1 MNQWKQAI
9 RTTAELTF
17 GLRKFIPSISV
28 WCLLA
33 SLVGVAPCRTMAEPV
48 SVIFD
53 TDMGGDCD
61 DVGALFM
68 LHGAVERGEAKLLA
82 TMGCISTQAI
92 APCLDAINTWFG
104 RPEIP
109 VGTLKDPGLLDGHGY
124 PEEIVQHFPH
134 RFPNSKDYPDAL
146 AVYRQVLT
154 AQADG
159 SVIIVAVGPL
169 RNMANLLKSDRALI
183 AQKVKLLHV
192 MGGHYPPEAN
202 RKEAEYN
209 FMKDATTA
217 ALVSAQWP
225 TPILFNG
232 EGGST
237 NSGRRVTYEMPEH
250 NPLTMAYAAYP
261 GVGYAG
267 DRLSWDPVSCLV
279 AVRGAA
285 PWYEIV
291 SSGRNVVDA
300 GTGLNTWAAGGPQ
313 GHSYLVLKKGAKA
326 TVETAL
332 EDLMVAGRGRPAQ
345 LNFNTAYYAQ
355 AGLCRS
361 TASGAAEPTLGA
373 SNAFDQDD
381 KSAWLDRS
389 SSSWIQYQ
397 YADGRKSRVTSYT
410 LVCPDPACLPRRL
423 ELLGSNDDGRTWTRL
438 DLQETP
444 GFKASLLRREF
455 SFPRSEKYNLY
466 RLRITAVDET
476 SGVKVAT
483 LALNETI
490 NCRPGIAVASL
501 VLDHADLRL
510 TANSR
515 ATLNASLTPLDTFE
529 CEVTWTSSD
538 PTVATVGRIGEQT
551 AVVASKKPG
560 TCMITATSGKGQ
572 QTCAVTVT
580 PTSLPAAWSYDELS
594 APPIPGSVAVAN
606 DHFTLTGCGH
616 AMTGFWERV
625 RDQGVYVSQAAPGD
639 ATISACLTSLA
650 PNVGG
655 PAYKWDSRPS
665 TAAGLML
672 RESLTEGCGRYAL
685 IQVEA
690 TGKLV
695 FRWRDKIGPDESHAK
710 DLGPAT
716 LPLQLKLTRR
726 GQEIQIFRSTD
737 GQHWG
742 EPLVTHPTAFSGP
755 GRLGLFTCS
764 GNTFASTTAEFTS
777 VKVTP

>member
-1 MNQWKQAI
+1 MPLFSKQLRLSCAI
-9 RTTAELTF
+9 AVLVAATV
-17 GLRKFIPSISV
+17 GL
-28 WCLLA
+28 A
-33 SLVGVAPCRTMAEPV
+33 AAAPV
-48 SVIFD
+48 NVIFD

-109 VGTLKDPGLLDGHGY
+109 VGTLKDPGLLDAPGY
-124 PEEIVQHFPH
+124 PEEIVKSFPH
-134 RFPNSKDYPDAL
+134 RFPNSADYPDAL
-146 AVYRQVLT
+146 TVYRQVLT

-159 SVIIVAVGPL
+159 SVVIVAIGPL

-209 FMKDATTA
+209 FMKDATSA

-261 GVGYAG
+261 GVGFAG

-285 PWYEIV
+285 PWYEVV

-300 GTGLNTWAAGGPQ
+300 GTGCNTWAAGGPQ

-355 AGLCRS
+355 AGLCQI
-361 TASGAAEPTLGA
+361 TASGAAEA
-373 SNAFDQDD
+373 SLVAINAFDHEE
-381 KSAWLDRS
+381 KSVWLDRA
-389 SSSWIQYQ
+389 SSSWIQCQ
-397 YADGRKSRVTSYT
+397 YADGRKSRVTSYA
-410 LVCPDPACLPRRL
+410 LVCPDQACLPRSL
-423 ELLGSNDDGRTWTRL
+423 ELLGSNDDAHTWKRL

-444 GFKASLLRREF
+444 AFSQQDKRREF
-455 SFPRSEKYNLY
+455 SITQSEKFNLY
-466 RLRITAVDET
+466 RLRITAADDKA
-476 SGVKVAT
+476 GVKVAT
-483 LALNETI
+483 LELNEAI
-490 NCRPGIAVASL
+490 RCRSGITVTSL
-501 VLDHADLRL
+501 HLDQSELRL
-510 TANSR
+510 TAHGR
-515 ATLNASLTPLDTFE
+515 ATLNASLTPLTTFE
-529 CEVTWTSSD
+529 RAVSWESSD
-538 PTVATVGRIGEQT
+538 PAVAAVVRIGEQT
-551 AVVASKKPG
+551 AIVASKRPG
-560 TCMITATSGKGQ
+560 NCIITAKVGNVK

-580 PTSLPAAWSYDELS
+580 PTSLPAGWSFHELR
-594 APPIPGSVAVAN
+594 APPIPGSVSVV
-606 DHFTLTGCGH
+606 DGRFTLTGCGH
-616 AMTGFWERV
+616 AMTGFWERTT
-625 RDQGVYVSQAAPGD
+625 DQGAYVSQAVPGD
-639 ATISACLTSLA
+639 VTISARLTSLA

-655 PAYKWDSRPS
+655 PAYKWDSRPA

-690 TGKLV
+690 TGKLM

-716 LPLQLKLTRR
+716 LPLQLKLMRR
-726 GQEIQIFRSTD
+726 GQEIQVFRSTD

-764 GNTFASTTAEFTS
+764 GNTFASTTAGFES
-777 VKVTP
+777 VDVTP